1 MRIGQ
6 FEILAL
12 NRLDGTSF
20 RERKINSDMYLQ
32 VKDGESYAI
41 VVNVYRNHVSNDFPA
56 DDLMFDLFID
66 GQNVGYRH
74 SAAFSTFDR
83 TAPPQCYMKNVQT
96 AVFNGFRHR
105 TNEIRSFTF
114 QVGSVPDLP
123 NIKRKATPVSP
134 DIKMGTIKLVV
145 RRLSY
150 YKDKPLCNSAV
161 APGTKIKSETA
172 VASATIAGQRL
183 KDLNVATA
191 YAFPSP
197 GPPLATLVLP
207 YHNAVV
213 LNNLRTLS
221 QQCSLPKQVVK
232 LPACLV

>member
-83 TAPPQCYMKNVQT
+83 TAPPQCYMRKIQT
-96 AVFNGFRHR
+96 ALFKGFRHEK
-105 TNEIRSFTF
+105 NEIRSFIF
-114 QVGSVPDLP
+114 KVGSIPDLP
-123 NIKRKATPVSP
+123 NIKRKAAPDSP
-134 DIKMGTIKLVV
+134 EIKMGTIQLVV

-150 YKDKPLCNSAV
+150 YKNKPWCNSAI
-161 APGTKIKSETA
+161 APETKINEKGTA

-183 KDLNVATA
+183 NDVKVAKA

-197 GPPLATLVLP
+197 GPPLATLMLT

-221 QQCSLPKQVVK
+221 QQASLSKQGSLAK
-232 LPACLV
+232 LPV

>member
-1 MRIGQ
+1 MRIGE
-6 FEILAL
+6 FEILVL
-12 NRLDGTSF
+12 KPDGTSF
-20 RERKINSDMYLQ
+20 RERKINNNMYLQ

-114 QVGSVPDLP
+114 KVGSIPDLP
-123 NIKRKATPVSP
+123 NIKRKATPVVGP
-134 DIKMGTIKLVV
+134 EIKMGTIQLVV
-145 RRLSY
+145 RKLSR
-150 YKDKPLCNSAV
+150 YKDKPWSNSAI
-161 APGTKIKSETA
+161 APETKINSETA

>member
-1 MRIGQ
+1 MRIGHI
-6 FEILAL
+6 EIIAQKP
-12 NRLDGTSF
+12 DGTSL
-20 RERKINSDMYLQ
+20 RERDINNNAYLQ

-41 VVNVYRNHVSNDFPA
+41 VVNVYRNLSSDFPS

-74 SAAFSTFDR
+74 SAAFSTFDQN
-83 TAPPQCYMKNVQT
+83 AAPQCYLKSIQT
-96 AVFNGFRHR
+96 ALFNGFRHEK
-105 TNEIRSFTF
+105 NEIRSFTF

-134 DIKMGTIKLVV
+134 DIKMGSIKLVV

-183 KDLNVATA
+183 NDLNVATA

-207 YHNAVV
+207 YHNAKV
-213 LNNLRTLS
+213 LKKLS
-221 QQCSLPKQVVK
+221 RQCSLPKQVVK
-232 LPACLV
+232 LPVCLV